1 MLMRLIQPVAK
12 DLLYSF
18 LDLLVVDAAIGH
30 DLQSLSLILGEC
42 TLSQNQVPK
51 QMPASSGAEQI
62 QTLLLQLSEGG
73 LLVGEECR
81 ERLSTLSSSTED
93 RIVKG
98 GLQSLIS
105 QVLVSIFNDLQDH
118 LVSIIAA
125 DLVHS
130 EVCQRCSEFAA
141 DRDAVDHALPNQV
154 ERQSGFCLDEPQLK
168 IPVKFTILFLR
179 IFSSHDGAGSSR

>member
-12 DLLYSF
+12 DLLYGF

-105 QVLVSIFNDLQDH
+105 QVLVSIFNDL
-118 LVSIIAA
+118 
-125 DLVHS
+125 
-130 EVCQRCSEFAA
+130 
-141 DRDAVDHALPNQV
+141 
-154 ERQSGFCLDEPQLK
+154 
-168 IPVKFTILFLR
+168 
-179 IFSSHDGAGSSR
+179 